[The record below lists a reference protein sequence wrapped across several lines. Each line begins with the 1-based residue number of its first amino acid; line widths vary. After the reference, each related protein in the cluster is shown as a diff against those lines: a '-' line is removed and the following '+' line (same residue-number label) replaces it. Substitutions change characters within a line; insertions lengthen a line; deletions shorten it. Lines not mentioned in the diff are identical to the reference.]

1 MNTSIWAIGLILQ
14 CLLLGALARRGV
26 ARRLPLFTA
35 LVGFYVVRSVFLFA
49 AFGHLSTDTYS
60 LTYQALSLMDIVF
73 QVLVAWELFS
83 GGRQYPPAPAHS
95 AAVQDSL
102 WRRLALFSAL
112 LVGSAAVTWGLSA
125 AVPANPNVRMDRGVL
140 LSSALMLAVAAV
152 TFFWLR
158 NSRGPATRRVL
169 EGFAILAASGIL
181 AQIGRA
187 LAARHRDA
195 WAYGFWSYLAAVA
208 YLAVLLFWLVALPRA
223 AAHPGRKRPR
233 KKTIAASR

>member
-14 CLLLGALARRGV
+14 CLLLGALARRGM

-112 LVGSAAVTWGLSA
+112 LVGSASDGATTQPTHASSR
-125 AVPANPNVRMDRGVL
+125 PAIQTSKTSSTPTTPTPSNPG
-140 LSSALMLAVAAV
+140 
-152 TFFWLR
+152 
-158 NSRGPATRRVL
+158 AT
-169 EGFAILAASGIL
+169 A
-181 AQIGRA
+181 
-187 LAARHRDA
+187 
-195 WAYGFWSYLAAVA
+195 
-208 YLAVLLFWLVALPRA
+208 
-223 AAHPGRKRPR
+223 
-233 KKTIAASR
+233 